1 MKVCVIGTG
10 YVGLVTGVCLSE
22 IGNRVLCVDNDDRK
36 VSQLRGG
43 KVHIYEEGLEEL
55 LAKNLESGNLSF
67 TDDISAAIRESE
79 IIFICVGTPPLPSG
93 KPDLSAI
100 DEVAR
105 EIGKSLNGYKIILN
119 KSTVPIGTAKRIKKI
134 INENTNPENEGFDF
148 DIVSNPEFLK
158 EGEAVKDAF
167 FPERIVIGSG
177 SQKAI
182 DIMKKL
188 YRPIIEQDFEYA
200 KNNSHRKEKVPVVI
214 TDSVSSEFI
223 KYASNAFLATKIS
236 FINEIANVCER
247 LGANILDVTYGMG
260 LDARIGPRFMQAGIG
275 WGGSCFPKD
284 VRALSYTAE
293 EYGSPA
299 GILNAVI
306 QVNNQ
311 QRFKV
316 IQKAMDFLG
325 IIDDK
330 IIGVLGLSFKP
341 NTNDTREAPSITI
354 INKFLELGAE
364 VRVYDPVIKDY
375 PEGLDPGAIMAVDPY
390 GALERADLMVLVTEW
405 DEFISLDFERLK
417 NIMSGPNI
425 IDGRNVLDREKLQ
438 EIGFNYSGI
447 GTGTG
452 TGTGS

>member
-10 YVGLVTGVCLSE
+10 YVGLVSGACFAE
-22 IGNRVLCVDNDDRK
+22 IGNKVFCVDKDK
-36 VSQLRGG
+36 GKIKLLKAG
-43 KVHIYEEGLEEL
+43 KVPIFEEGLAEL
-55 LAKNLESGNLSF
+55 IKKNMESGNLIFHSD
-67 TDDISAAIRESE
+67 TGSGIKESD

-100 DEVAR
+100 DEVAKL
-105 EIGKSLNGYKIILN
+105 IGRNLNSYKIILN

-134 INENTNPENEGFDF
+134 IKENQNDSNKEYDF

-167 FPERIVIGSG
+167 FPERIVIGSE
-177 SQKAI
+177 SKKAI
-182 DIMKKL
+182 EIMKKL
-188 YRPIIEQDFEYA
+188 YEPIINQDFGYA
-200 KNNSHRKEKVPVVI
+200 VNSTYKKDKIPVLI
-214 TDSVSSEFI
+214 TDSTSAELI

-236 FINEIANVCER
+236 FVNEIANICER
-247 LGANILDVTYGMG
+247 VDANILDVTYGMG
-260 LDARIGPRFMQAGIG
+260 LDSRIGSRFMKAGIG

-299 GILNAVI
+299 SILNAVI
-306 QVNNQ
+306 QVNNH

-316 IQKAMDFLG
+316 IQKAMDMLG

-364 VRVYDPVIKDY
+364 VRVYDPVVKEY
-375 PEGLDPGAIMAVDPY
+375 PDNMDKGAIIAASPYRAVK
-390 GALERADLMVLVTEW
+390 GANLMVLVTEW
-405 DEFISLDFERLK
+405 SQFYDLDFKKIK
-417 NIMSGPNI
+417 NLMANCNI
-425 IDGRNVLDREKLQ
+425 IDGRNILDRQKLQ
-438 EIGFNYSGI
+438 KMGFKYAGI
-447 GTGTG
+447 GY
-452 TGTGS
+452 

>member
-10 YVGLVTGVCLSE
+10 YVGLVSGVCFAE
-22 IGNRVLCVDNDDRK
+22 IGNTVFCVDKDK
-36 VSQLRGG
+36 KKIELLKAG
-43 KVHIYEEGLEEL
+43 KVPIFEEGLVEL
-55 LAKNLESGNLSF
+55 IKKNIKKGNLIFHSDTGF
-67 TDDISAAIRESE
+67 GIKESD

-100 DEVAR
+100 DEVAKL
-105 EIGKSLNGYKIILN
+105 IGRNLNGYKIILN

-134 INENTNPENEGFDF
+134 IKENQNGDSKNYDF

-167 FPERIVIGSG
+167 FPERIVIGSE
-177 SQKAI
+177 SKKTI

-188 YRPIIEQDFEYA
+188 YKPIINQDFGYA
-200 KNNSHRKEKVPVVI
+200 VNNTNKRDKVPILI
-214 TDSVSSEFI
+214 TDSTSSELI

-236 FINEIANVCER
+236 FVNEIANICER
-247 LGANILDVTYGMG
+247 VGANILDVTYGMG
-260 LDARIGPRFMQAGIG
+260 LDSRIGSRFMKAGIG

-299 GILNAVI
+299 SILNAVI
-306 QVNNQ
+306 QVNNHQ
-311 QRFKV
+311 IFKV
-316 IQKAMDFLG
+316 IQKAMDMLG

-341 NTNDTREAPSITI
+341 NTNDTREAPSVII

-364 VRVYDPVIKDY
+364 VRVYDPIVKKY
-375 PEGLDPGAIMAVDPY
+375 PDGMDSGAIMAASPY
-390 GALERADLMVLVTEW
+390 RAVKGANLMVLVTEW
-405 DEFISLDFERLK
+405 SEFYDLDFEKIK
-417 NIMSGPNI
+417 NLMANCNI
-425 IDGRNVLDREKLQ
+425 IDGRNILDRQKLQ
-438 EIGFNYSGI
+438 KMGFKYAGI
-447 GTGTG
+447 GY
-452 TGTGS
+452 

>member
-10 YVGLVTGVCLSE
+10 YVGLVSGVCFAE
-22 IGNRVLCVDNDDRK
+22 IGNTVFCVDKDKDK
-36 VSQLRGG
+36 IKLLKAG
-43 KVHIYEEGLEEL
+43 KVPIFEEGLVEL
-55 LAKNLESGNLSF
+55 IKKNMESGNLIFHSD
-67 TDDISAAIRESE
+67 TGSGIKESD

-100 DEVAR
+100 DEVAKL
-105 EIGKSLNGYKIILN
+105 IGRNLNSYKIILN

-134 INENTNPENEGFDF
+134 IKENQNDDNKKYDF

-167 FPERIVIGSG
+167 FPERIVIGSE
-177 SQKAI
+177 SKKAI
-182 DIMKKL
+182 EIMKKL
-188 YRPIIEQDFEYA
+188 YEPIINQDFGYA
-200 KNNSHRKEKVPVVI
+200 VNNTYKKDKIPVLI
-214 TDSVSSEFI
+214 TDSTSAELI

-236 FINEIANVCER
+236 FVNEIANICER
-247 LGANILDVTYGMG
+247 VDANILDVTYGMG
-260 LDARIGPRFMQAGIG
+260 LDSRIGSRFMKAGIG

-299 GILNAVI
+299 SILNAVI
-306 QVNNQ
+306 QVNNH

-316 IQKAMDFLG
+316 IQKAMDMLG

-364 VRVYDPVIKDY
+364 VRVYDPVVKKY
-375 PEGLDPGAIMAVDPY
+375 PDNMDKGAIMAASPY
-390 GALERADLMVLVTEW
+390 RAVKGANLMVLVTEW
-405 DEFISLDFERLK
+405 SQFYDLDFKKIK
-417 NIMSGPNI
+417 NLMANCNI
-425 IDGRNVLDREKLQ
+425 IDGRNILDRQKLQ
-438 EIGFNYSGI
+438 KMGFKYAGI
-447 GTGTG
+447 GY
-452 TGTGS
+452 